1 MKDAPYL
8 LSITKTFISDYE
20 LLFSV
25 SVHPF
30 CVKNKKPTI
39 HRKQNESSDS
49 SAAKAASGASPAGTE
64 QEGISESN
72 PFDNLPASNEETF
85 LLLEI
90 SAFLDGYTSP
100 AAPENPSVPSA
111 AQADSVLLAELDSF
125 IAQ

>member
-1 MKDAPYL
+1 MHH
-8 LSITKTFISDYE
+8 ISYQSRKHSSQTTNSY
-20 LLFSV
+20 SV
-25 SVHPF
+25 YRFTPPL
-30 CVKNKKPTI
+30 CVNKKPTI

-90 SAFLDGYTSP
+90 SAFLDGYTGP
-100 AAPENPSVPSA
+100 TAPENPSVPSA